1 MTLCRDLL
9 SQPLLTH
16 GQSCFEVHTLN
27 TSRGAGMVQ
36 LKDSLDGRI
45 FFSSLEIM
53 LPLET

>member
-36 LKDSLDGRI
+36 LKDSLDGRN